1 MCQIHSEPIHAAEE
15 EIICYKILKEIEDEN
30 GTKKYVAPCW
40 YFEYEI
46 GDHYV
51 EREKSGISRDDEDGL
66 CIHGGFFHLLA
77 DMESVKKAF
86 EFYSVVL
93 SPESNFVV
101 VKCRIPKG
109 TEISRGK
116 YEDYIMSGLGPGEGN
131 HYIICDSI
139 CAKAFD
145 ILEIEVE

>member
-1 MCQIHSEPIHAAEE
+1 MGYSG
-15 EIICYKILKEIEDEN
+15 K
-30 GTKKYVAPCW
+30 KKYIAPCW
-40 YFEYEI
+40 YYEYEI

-51 EREKSGISRDDEDGL
+51 ELSDCQTTERDEEGL
-66 CIHGGFFHLLA
+66 CIHGGFFHLLT
-77 DMESVKKAF
+77 DMESVKKAL
-86 EFYSVVL
+86 EFFSNL
-93 SPESNFVV
+93 SPEYNFVV

>member
-1 MCQIHSEPIHAAEE
+1 MCQIHSEPIHTAEE
-15 EIICYKILKEIEDEN
+15 EIICYKILKEIEDDN

-40 YFEYEI
+40 YYEYEI

-51 EREKSGISRDDEDGL
+51 ELSDCQTTKRDEEGL

-77 DMESVKKAF
+77 DMESVKKVF
-86 EFYSVVL
+86 GFFSIL

-145 ILEIEVE
+145 ILEIEAE